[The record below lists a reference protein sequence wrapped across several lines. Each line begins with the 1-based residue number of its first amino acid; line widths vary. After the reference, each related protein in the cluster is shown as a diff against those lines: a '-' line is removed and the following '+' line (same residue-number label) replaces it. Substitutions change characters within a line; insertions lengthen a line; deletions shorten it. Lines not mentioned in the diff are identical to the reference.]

1 MSALSYTALYRK
13 YRPST
18 FEAVVGQE
26 HIVRTLKNQIKTDRV
41 SHAYLFCGTRGTG
54 KTSVAKIFA
63 KAINCM
69 DNADGEPCGKCP
81 VCENISKGR
90 SINVIEIDAASNNGV
105 DNVREIREEVMYPPT
120 EGRYKVYIIDEVHM
134 LSTGAFNALLKT
146 LEEPPKHVIFI
157 LATTDPQKVPVTILS
172 RCQRFDFK
180 RIALGEACECIKKY
194 LKEEKIEA
202 DDDAVRYICS
212 LADGSMRD
220 ALSLLDQCIS
230 FYYGEK
236 ITLDKVLEVSGN
248 VDNSVFFKMTDA
260 VISKNS
266 KAALDI
272 VSYVVSEGRD
282 ISQFVMGFVSHLRNL
297 LVAKTSKGDDSP
309 LDMSRENFAKYKA
322 AAEKISAEELIFFIK
337 ELSGFMAEIKYA
349 SNERILLEVELI
361 KLTESVYSGGIEAVM
376 ARIGTIERDIKSGKI
391 AVAVSEKSAEKKT
404 APKPKKKPAT
414 GKEVRDA
421 IGMWKEISAN
431 VEPVTAGILSS
442 VSAKGGDNDEI
453 MLVCDGEAVLE
464 LVKHRMDVIEEAYA
478 ARTEGRLNFKLVT
491 KEDYE
496 AEFDTAES
504 EEDKEFESLAG
515 MYFPEADF
523 E

>member
-1 MSALSYTALYRK
+1 MSYTALYRK
-13 YRPST
+13 YRPSD
-18 FEAVVGQE
+18 FSGVVGQE
-26 HIVRTLKNQIKTDRV
+26 HIVRTLKNQIKTGRV

-69 DNADGEPCGKCP
+69 DNKDGDPCGKCS
-81 VCENISKGR
+81 VCESISKGR
-90 SINVIEIDAASNNGV
+90 SMNVIEIDAASNNGV

-180 RIALGEACECIKKY
+180 RIPLNEAVSCIKGY
-194 LKEEKIEA
+194 LKEENTSV
-202 DDDAVRYICS
+202 DDDALKYICT

-230 FYYGEK
+230 FYYGEN
-236 ITLDKVLEVSGN
+236 ISLDKVLKVSGN

-260 VISKNS
+260 ILMKES

-272 VSYVVSEGRD
+272 VSFVVDEGRD
-282 ISQFVMGFVSHLRNL
+282 ITQFVVGLISHFRNL
-297 LVAKTSKGDDSP
+297 LVAKTASGNDVP
-309 LDMSRENFAKYKA
+309 LDMSGENFAKYKA
-322 AAEKISAEELIFFIK
+322 SAGKISAEELIFFIK
-337 ELSGFMAEIKYA
+337 ELSAFLADIKYA
-349 SNERILLEVELI
+349 SNERVLLEVELI
-361 KLTESVYSGGIEAVM
+361 KLTESAYSGGIEAVM
-376 ARIGTIERDIKSGKI
+376 ARLSSIERDIKNGRI
-391 AVAVSEKSAEKKT
+391 AVKSTSVKEEK
-404 APKPKKKPAT
+404 PKPKRKPASSEDA
-414 GKEVRDA
+414 KEA
-421 IGMWKEISAN
+421 IGMWKEIEKSIKDPVLAG
-431 VEPVTAGILSS
+431 VLKSVTA
-442 VSAKGGDNDEI
+442 AGGDGDEV
-453 MLVCDGEAVLE
+453 MLVCSGESVVE
-464 LVKHRMDVIEEAYA
+464 LLKKRLDVVEDAYA
-478 ARTEGRLNFKLVT
+478 AKTGKEYNFKLVT
-491 KEDYE
+491 KKDYDS
-496 AEFDTAES
+496 EFSTES
-504 EEDKEFESLAG
+504 EDADREFESLAG